1 MFLVD
6 FIPIRY
12 IIIIVKG
19 REITNMERKVI
30 NAMEAERQ
38 SRQFRN
44 EENARFADMEARGN
58 AKVAGMTEIT
68 EEEAKKEILDGN
80 TVTLKQ
86 GSRVVKASKNGNWVL
101 FIDEEDDEIG
111 KELIHKDGRFCIS
124 YLGKCDPTFWIEK

>member
-1 MFLVD
+1 
-6 FIPIRY
+6 
-12 IIIIVKG
+12 
-19 REITNMERKVI
+19 MERKVI

-44 EENARFADMEARGN
+44 EEQARFADMEARGN

-101 FIDEEDDEIG
+101 FIDEEGDEIG
-111 KELIHKDGRFCIS
+111 KELIHKDGRFYIS